1 MIKRVFQ
8 VSGENVLTVE
18 YKSGARRFCY
28 IGDSCYIIPGTV
40 RKFMSSAHVVEQDYI
55 TVWEA

>member
-1 MIKRVFQ
+1 MIKRVYQ
-8 VSGENVLTVE
+8 ILGENVLTVE

-28 IGDSCYIIPGTV
+28 LGEWGYIIPGTV
-40 RKFMSSAHVVEQDYI
+40 RKFMSSAHVVERDYI